1 MSTTN
6 TSEPRRQRRGRLSL
20 PAPRGADRPSG
31 VRGRSGVPVPRSDG
45 SAVLDDRAER
55 RLLRTASAMGGK
67 AAKRGVLDPW
77 VLQSGD
83 RVPYFAELASVR
95 DRVIGRIGEQAGL
108 TEEQEKLHDARAES
122 EVTKCTADTTL
133 LDHRLREAE
142 EQIAT
147 AKEQLDILARR
158 TTRWN
163 RFRDAIRARLEA
175 RWMEQTFPA
184 VPSPRRG
191 AAADGDGDDGDGDDG
206 AGRRV
211 PTPAAVPA
219 QARQTR
225 SEEEPDILQ
234 PVPRTGEAP
243 RPADGD
249 GDDGT
254 APGRTPFTGARAA
267 VGNVSADAWEGL
279 AKRPGLPG
287 WLTWVT
293 LLAIVLVEAPI
304 YWAAFQPFHGV
315 GSVDADTQTITLAA
329 AAAFVMVLLPHLAG
343 RMLRWRATTGAVRA
357 SWLPSLTLLG
367 VWVALTVLF
376 GILRAEFVTQSEGET
391 ELPPEA
397 EGFAGADTGSTA
409 TLLDR
414 LDLAPQT
421 VTAIFCALLLLS
433 GGISFLLGLFREHP
447 FLDAYRTALERRDA
461 LLRRREESVAA
472 TERARATRNTAEAR
486 REDRRQATEQRIRA
500 VHALYDAAAA
510 AYLNGLVTGSGD
522 PAVTEAAMKLADTWP
537 LLPAAGRR

>member
-20 PAPRGADRPSG
+20 PTPRRADRPSG
-31 VRGRSGVPVPRSDG
+31 VRGRSVVPVPPSDG
-45 SAVLDDRAER
+45 SAVLNDRAER

-108 TEEQEKLHDARAES
+108 TEEQEKLQDARAES

-133 LDHRLREAE
+133 IDHRLREAE

-184 VPSPRRG
+184 VPSPRRADG
-191 AAADGDGDDGDGDDG
+191 GDGDGDGDGDGRQ
-206 AGRRV
+206 AQ
-211 PTPAAVPA
+211 TPAAVPA

-249 GDDGT
+249 GEGGP
-254 APGRTPFTGARAA
+254 APARTSFTGARTV
-267 VGNVSADAWEGL
+267 VGDVPADAWEGL

-287 WLTWVT
+287 WMTWAT

-376 GILRAEFVTQSEGET
+376 GVLRAKFVTQSEGET
-391 ELPPEA
+391 DLPPEA
-397 EGFAGADTGSTA
+397 EGFAGADTGPTA

-421 VTAIFCALLLLS
+421 VTAMFCALLLLS
-433 GGISFLLGLFREHP
+433 GGIGFLLGLFREHP
-447 FLDAYRTALERRDA
+447 FLDAYRTALERRAA

-472 TERARATRNTAEAR
+472 TERARATQNTAEAR

-510 AYLNGLVTGSGD
+510 AYLNGLVSGSGD

-537 LLPAAGRR
+537 LLPTAGRH

>member
-6 TSEPRRQRRGRLSL
+6 TGEPRRQRRGRLSL
-20 PAPRGADRPSG
+20 PAPRRADGQRG
-31 VRGRSGVPVPRSDG
+31 VRARGGVPVARYDG

-55 RLLRTASAMGGK
+55 QLLRAAGAMGRK
-67 AAKRGVLDPW
+67 AAKRKVLDPW
-77 VLQSGD
+77 VLRGEG
-83 RVPYFAELASVR
+83 RPAYFAELASVR
-95 DRVIGRIGEQAGL
+95 DRVIGRISEQAGL
-108 TEEQEKLHDARAES
+108 TEEREKLLDARAVS
-122 EVTKCTADTTL
+122 EVTKCTADTL
-133 LDHRLREAE
+133 LIDQRLREAAA
-142 EQIAT
+142 QIDT
-147 AKEQLDILARR
+147 AKDQLDILARR
-158 TTRWN
+158 TNRWN

-184 VPSPRRG
+184 VPTPRRAG
-191 AAADGDGDDGDGDDG
+191 DGADGDGE
-206 AGRRV
+206 GRS
-211 PTPAAVPA
+211 PESPAVVPA

-225 SEEEPDILQ
+225 TDEEPDILQ
-234 PVPRTGEAP
+234 PVPSTGEAP

-249 GDDGT
+249 GDGDGGP
-254 APGRTPFTGARAA
+254 APVRVPHLGARTA
-267 VGNVSADAWEGL
+267 VGDITADAWEGL

-287 WLTWVT
+287 WMTWAT

-315 GSVDADTQTITLAA
+315 GSVNADTQTITLAA

-343 RMLRWRATTGAVRA
+343 RMLRWRATTGAVRT

-376 GILRAEFVTQSEGET
+376 GVLRAKFVTQSEGET
-391 ELPPEA
+391 DLPPEA
-397 EGFAGADTGSTA
+397 EGFAGADTGTTA

-421 VTAIFCALLLLS
+421 VTAMFCALLLLS
-433 GGISFLLGLFREHP
+433 GGIGFLLGLFREHP
-447 FLDAYRTALERRDA
+447 FLDAYRTALERRAA

-472 TERARATRNTAEAR
+472 TERARAAQSTAEAR
-486 REDRRQATEQRIRA
+486 GEDRRQATEQRIRA

-510 AYLNGLVTGSGD
+510 AYLNGLVNESGD
-522 PAVTEAAMKLADTWP
+522 AAVTEAAMKLADTWP
-537 LLPAAGRR
+537 LLPTTARR